1 MRYLLD
7 TNIVVYFTTD
17 PDLLSD
23 DVFDLINES
32 DAVLCTSAE
41 TIRELVVAYNN
52 KGLGTKVWKSAED
65 MVKSIEEDFYIQI
78 LPLRKEHMLTYSRLR
93 INTAQG
99 HKDPSDHVII
109 SHAITEH
116 LPLIS
121 SDTRF
126 PFYRRQGLDLIFN
139 EK

>member
-41 TIRELVVAYNN
+41 TICELVVAYNN

-65 MVKSIEEDFYIQI
+65 MVKSIEEDFYI
-78 LPLRKEHMLTYSRLR
+78 P
-93 INTAQG
+93 
-99 HKDPSDHVII
+99 
-109 SHAITEH
+109 
-116 LPLIS
+116 
-121 SDTRF
+121 
-126 PFYRRQGLDLIFN
+126 
-139 EK
+139 

>member
-78 LPLRKEHMLTYSRLR
+78 LPLRKEHMLTYSRLK
-93 INTAQG
+93 INTTQG